1 MQIDHPAPTEEE
13 RSSARTWAII
23 AGIAAAFLLWGGIVF
38 FVIGEKGPPD
48 WDFSVVPDIPGESAY
63 STHTPFR
70 PTGRVPGPI
79 SAQPEPQHVMDPTSE
94 TQKME
99 IPKK

>member
-1 MQIDHPAPTEEE
+1 MQIDNPAPTEEE
-13 RSSARTWAII
+13 SGSARTWAII
-23 AGIAAAFLLWGGIVF
+23 AGIAATFLLWGGIVF

-70 PTGRVPGPI
+70 PTDRVPGPT
-79 SAQPEPQHVMDPTSE
+79 SAQPEPQHVMGPTSE
-94 TQKME
+94 MQKME